1 MLQWNGDLLNK
12 KLGGGTKV
20 AGKMKSHIKMQKK
33 EMEEIRC
40 LQETIVNGK

>member
-1 MLQWNGDLLNK
+1 M
-12 KLGGGTKV
+12 

-40 LQETIVNGK
+40 LQETIVNGKQVMHVNLSFYTIRTSG